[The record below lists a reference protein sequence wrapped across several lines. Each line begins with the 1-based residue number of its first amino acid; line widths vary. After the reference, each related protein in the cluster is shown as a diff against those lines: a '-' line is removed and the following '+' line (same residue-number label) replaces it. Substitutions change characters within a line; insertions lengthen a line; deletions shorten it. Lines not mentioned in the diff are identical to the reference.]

1 MCRDNTPSIL
11 LCEWEVES
19 DYLEDDRIT
28 GVMPVLFAND
38 PKAAEEGMMDNI
50 ATARKDLDKINR
62 AFFVPESLDIEE
74 AAKVAKKPRLGDA
87 EFLFKDWNLE
97 RLFETSVPTSAYTG
111 EWCLLKYK
119 FLKFLINNVHTPENK
134 PKYSGGCN
142 QARAGGVAAS
152 GSASGKIIYL
162 FQLN

>member
-1 MCRDNTPSIL
+1 
-11 LCEWEVES
+11 
-19 DYLEDDRIT
+19 
-28 GVMPVLFAND
+28 MPVLFAND

-74 AAKVAKKPRLGDA
+74 AAKVAEKPRLGDA

-111 EWCLLKYK
+111 EWCL
-119 FLKFLINNVHTPENK
+119 
-134 PKYSGGCN
+134 
-142 QARAGGVAAS
+142 
-152 GSASGKIIYL
+152 
-162 FQLN
+162 